1 MYKIILLNSA
11 RKSLKRIPS
20 NMRKKIGEEI
30 DKLSFNPFIG
40 KKLEGDL
47 QGRYAIRVWPYRIL
61 YRIERKIVTVF
72 ILDIGHRQGIY
83 K

>member
-1 MYKIILLNSA
+1 
-11 RKSLKRIPS
+11 
-20 NMRKKIGEEI
+20 MRKKIGEEI